1 MQNLYMKIVNMQP
14 SLSVRLESFK
24 SQMDSRIII
33 YEDKVKMVMD
43 YLVRYCKTK
52 NVDVRECWKL
62 CTCL

>member
-52 NVDVRECWKL
+52 NVDVREC
-62 CTCL
+62 